1 MIMKHLVV
9 IFLSMLTLAACS
21 DDNNYVIE
29 GALYGGTSFEGET
42 IYLVPFVN
50 ATEEDVDSATIHN
63 GRFRFEGSID
73 GNEMCILRMRPMMK
87 LFIKEL
93 IFVKEPGHI
102 STLLSKTSYAKGTPL
117 NDSLQAW
124 NQYKLGIDSV
134 SIAIN
139 KAVKRAADDEE
150 LLKKL
155 QLKSDSLR
163 LAFDKHNRQ
172 VVENNDNAF
181 GRYIEKFA
189 KFSK

>member
-1 MIMKHLVV
+1 MKRLVL
-9 IFLSMLTLAACS
+9 ILLTVVAMSSCS
-21 DDNNYVIE
+21 DDNKYIID

-50 ATEEDVDSATIHN
+50 ATEENVDSATIHN
-63 GRFRFEGSID
+63 GRFRFEGSIE
-73 GNEMCILRMRPMMK
+73 GNEVCILRMRPMMK

-102 STLLSKTSYAKGTPL
+102 STLLSKTSSAKGTPL

-124 NQYKLGIDSV
+124 NQYKFGIDSISV
-134 SIAIN
+134 SIN
-139 KAVKRAADDEE
+139 KAMKRATDDEE
-150 LLKKL
+150 LLKQL